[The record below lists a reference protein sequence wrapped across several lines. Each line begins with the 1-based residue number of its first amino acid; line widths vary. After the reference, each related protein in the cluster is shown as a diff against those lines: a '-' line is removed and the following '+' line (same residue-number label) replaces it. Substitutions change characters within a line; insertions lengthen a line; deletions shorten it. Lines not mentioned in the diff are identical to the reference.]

1 MASRSRSGAS
11 RRQDQQKPQE
21 PFKVD
26 MPPETQ
32 APPSDAMPRHSK
44 LGDELILPARVS
56 DLEDPDVLSPRSAKK
71 AYREV
76 MGSRASAR
84 KPPKRYV
91 THSITFPPS
100 QRITD
105 CELSWFLALTS
116 LLEIYNLLEI

>member
-1 MASRSRSGAS
+1 MVSKNESTSSKRGA
-11 RRQDQQKPQE
+11 KK

-26 MPPETQ
+26 MPPE
-32 APPSDAMPRHSK
+32 APYPPSDAMPRHSK

-56 DLEDPDVLSPRSAKK
+56 ELEDPDVVSPRSAKK
-71 AYREV
+71 AFREV
-76 MGSRASAR
+76 MGSRAS

-105 CELSWFLALTS
+105 CK
-116 LLEIYNLLEI
+116 NLLQDLLVKIV